1 LDVLLNGFRE
11 ALALM
16 AGLDPYIISVTV
28 LSLKV
33 SLLAVAVALLIGIPV
48 GVILSLADFP
58 GRGFIVAVINTGMSL
73 PPVLAGLVVYLFLCR
88 SGPLGDLNLLYS
100 PAAIVIAQVII
111 AVPVVA
117 GLTMASLRSLDPA
130 LRLQALG
137 LGASWLQCALLLLR
151 EGRFSNVA
159 AVMAAFGAVISE
171 VGAVMI
177 VGGDIKGDTRV
188 LTTALVLETR
198 MGNYER
204 ALALGMILLLISFAV
219 NSALTML
226 QHRGRRE

>member
-1 LDVLLNGFRE
+1 MDVLFNGLKE
-11 ALALM
+11 ALALL
-16 AGLDPYIISVTV
+16 AGLDPYILSVTL

-33 SLLAVAVALLIGIPV
+33 SLIAVVIALLIGIPA
-48 GVILSLADFP
+48 GVILSLTDFP
-58 GRGFIVAVINTGMSL
+58 GRGFVVSVINTGMSL

-88 SGPLGDLNLLYS
+88 SGPLGNLNLLYS
-100 PAAIVIAQVII
+100 PVAIVIAQVII
-111 AVPVVA
+111 AAPIVA

-130 LRLQALG
+130 LGLQALG
-137 LGASWLQCALLLLR
+137 LGASWPQCALLLLR
-151 EGRFSNVA
+151 EGRFSNIA

-177 VGGDIKGDTRV
+177 VGGDIKGETRV

-204 ALALGMILLLISFAV
+204 ALALGMILLLLSFAINAV
-219 NSALTML
+219 LTSL
-226 QHRGRRE
+226 QHRGRKK